1 MKFMKRKIFVSLI
14 VIAILLLSQYKLLL
28 TSYAKFF
35 TIDNP
40 THGVNAPIVVLAGG
54 AATRVPKALELYEK
68 GYGNRLLLTSERS
81 QKSKI
86 SHLFSTNE
94 QIEKRISQKLNIQAE
109 LEVVPSLKGGATST
123 LDEAHDLLA
132 FCSKEKIK
140 HLIIVTDSFHTR
152 RALYAF
158 KKVFQGSDIEVE
170 ASAAPN
176 EIFNEE
182 NWWHSDRG
190 ITAYLLEPI
199 KFAVYMVSNKNV
211 SFIKND

>member
-1 MKFMKRKIFVSLI
+1 MKHKVIIGLI
-14 VIAILLLSQYKLLL
+14 SILILLLSQYELLF
-28 TSYAKFF
+28 TGYARFF

-40 THGVNAPIVVLAGG
+40 TYGVNAPIVLLSGG
-54 AATRVPKALELYEK
+54 FLKAFELYEK
-68 GYGNRLLLTSERS
+68 GYGKRLLLTTERHLNS
-81 QKSKI
+81 KVAYLFPTVKQKAEKI
-86 SHLFSTNE
+86 AQALD
-94 QIEKRISQKLNIQAE
+94 IQVE
-109 LEVVPSLKGGATST
+109 FETVPSLKGGATST
-123 LDEAHDLLA
+123 FDEAHDLLA

-158 KKVFQGSDIEVE
+158 KKVFQGSDIKVE

-182 NWWHSDRG
+182 NWWRSDRG
-190 ITAYLLEPI
+190 ISAYLLEPI

-211 SFIKND
+211 SYIKND

>member
-1 MKFMKRKIFVSLI
+1 MKRKIFISLI
-14 VIAILLLSQYKLLL
+14 VLVFLLFSQYKLLL
-28 TSYAKFF
+28 IGYAKFF

-40 THGVNAPIVVLAGG
+40 THGVNAPILILAGG
-54 AATRVPKALELYEK
+54 AATRVPKALELYEE

-81 QKSKI
+81 LNSKV
-86 SHLFSTNE
+86 SHLFPTNE
-94 QIEKRISQKLNIQAE
+94 QVSKRIYQEINTQTE
-109 LEVVPSLKGGATST
+109 LEVGPSLKGGATST

-158 KKVFQGSDIEVE
+158 KKVFQGSDIKVE

-190 ITAYLLEPI
+190 IDAYLLEPI
-199 KFAVYMVSNKNV
+199 KFAIYMVSNKNV